1 MRFYVVLRYIG
12 VVMLFM
18 ALCMLISAGVSF
30 AKGVDTAFYPLL
42 LSSLLTA
49 LFGSFPMIFVA
60 RQTQISIK
68 EAYAIVV
75 GSWLL
80 ACVVS
85 TFPYLIW
92 GGEFNFV
99 NAWFES
105 VSGLTTTGASIL
117 TDIEALPDGLLFWR
131 MMSTWVGGIGVI
143 MFSLLVLPSMGKSRL
158 AISNVEISPM
168 AKENYRYRTQII
180 VRIILVV
187 YVGLT
192 AITAILLNVA
202 GMSLFDSVAHA
213 MSSAA
218 TSGFSTKN
226 TSIAYFDSALIES
239 ILIFAM
245 IGAGTHFG
253 LIYATVTAKRIN
265 IFRSEVMRVYIIV
278 MAVAAILI
286 AINLVSAG
294 VEGSILESIRV
305 SVFQVVSIY
314 TTTGFAT
321 TDTNLWPSFAVA
333 ILIFCSIVCACSG
346 STSGGIKTNR
356 MIVAAKLFVNSM
368 RQQRHPNA
376 ILKVKIDGS
385 ILDQSVLHTVAV
397 FIVIYL
403 SIAFIGTLLCT
414 LFGLDLT
421 SAVTA
426 SIACIGNVGPGFGE
440 VGSMNNYA
448 ALPVVVKY
456 ILSFLML
463 LGRLEI
469 FGLFQL
475 FMLSWWR

>member
-1 MRFYVVLRYIG
+1 
-12 VVMLFM
+12 
-18 ALCMLISAGVSF
+18 
-30 AKGVDTAFYPLL
+30 
-42 LSSLLTA
+42 
-49 LFGSFPMIFVA
+49 
-60 RQTQISIK
+60 
-68 EAYAIVV
+68 
-75 GSWLL
+75 
-80 ACVVS
+80 
-85 TFPYLIW
+85 
-92 GGEFNFV
+92 
-99 NAWFES
+99 
-105 VSGLTTTGASIL
+105 
-117 TDIEALPDGLLFWR
+117 
-131 MMSTWVGGIGVI
+131 WVGGIGVI